1 MSARKSYAVQ
11 EKLNELSNSIIKQI
25 SENSGWDSPPIGDYN
40 AVIDPRTGKVEVKA
54 ADEAHENKK
63 FAMKLKEIIEDCLKR
78 MPKEDWIEVNFE
90 VKKPD
95 SDTRNDTEESK

>member
-1 MSARKSYAVQ
+1 MGGPAGLDMSEYAAASPQ
-11 EKLNELSNSIIKQI
+11 EKVNGLCNSVIKEI
-25 SENSGWDSPPIGDYN
+25 AENSGWDNPPIGDYN
-40 AVIDPRTGKVEVKA
+40 AVIDPRTWKVEVKA

-90 VKKPD
+90 VK
-95 SDTRNDTEESK
+95 EEE